1 MPKRRFPAPAESIS
15 AELEITDVGFGG
27 DGVGRVDGRVWF
39 VPFVLPGERV
49 LARSRQVKKDFVRA
63 DLVEVLEPSAARV
76 NPACEYFGRCGG
88 CRYQHADYPVQLEL
102 KHAQVVSLLGR
113 IAGLPPEIVAP
124 VVAAPEPLE
133 YRNRITV
140 HIAGGTVGFHRQ
152 DGTGLMDIER
162 CEIAQPEVNEKL
174 ASFRAGKPFDGHRT
188 LRAFRSPS
196 GFRQTNE
203 AVAELLRAAVVRQLD
218 GGGELLLDAY
228 CGSGF
233 FAKALRDRFQKVIG
247 IDWSEAAIEAAL
259 VDVGEN
265 EEYFQAD
272 VLPALQ
278 ELLAPEPAGATI
290 LFDPPAEGLPRE
302 VVELFSSTF
311 HPPLV
316 YVSCNPST
324 FARDVARLSNYY
336 RVASVTPFDM
346 FPQTAEVE
354 LLGTLE
360 PLAQ

>member
-1 MPKRRFPAPAESIS
+1 MSKRRFPAPAESIS
-15 AELEITDVGFGG
+15 AEMEITDVAFGG

-49 LARSRQVKKDFVRA
+49 LARSRTIKKDFVRA
-63 DLVEVLEPSAARV
+63 DLVEVLEPAAARV
-76 NPACEYFGRCGG
+76 TPPCQYFGRCGG

-102 KHAQVVSLLGR
+102 KHAQVVSVLGR
-113 IAGLPPEIVAP
+113 IAGLPPEVVAP
-124 VVAAPEPLE
+124 MVAAPEPLE

-152 DGTGLMDIER
+152 DGTGLIDVER

-174 ASFRAGKPFDGHRT
+174 TKFRSGKPFDGHRT

-203 AVAELLRAAVVRQLD
+203 AVAELLRGEVVRRLD
-218 GGGELLLDAY
+218 AGGELLVDAY

-247 IDWSEAAIEAAL
+247 LDWSEAAIAAAL
-259 VDVGEN
+259 EDVGEN

-272 VLPALQ
+272 VASAL
-278 ELLAPEPAGATI
+278 EEILAPHPAGATI

-302 VVELFSSTF
+302 VVELFTRSY
-311 HPPLV
+311 HPPLL
-316 YVSCNPST
+316 YVSCNPAT
-324 FARDVARLSNYY
+324 FARDVARLADYY

-354 LLGTLE
+354 LLGLLE
-360 PLAQ
+360 PIPQ